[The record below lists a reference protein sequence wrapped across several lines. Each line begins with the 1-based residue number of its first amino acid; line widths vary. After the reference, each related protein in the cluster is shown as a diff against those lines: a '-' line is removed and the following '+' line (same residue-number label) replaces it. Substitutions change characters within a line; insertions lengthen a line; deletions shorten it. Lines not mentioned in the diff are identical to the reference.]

1 VAIPKPG
8 RPVRGS
14 HTGKPIMALFDLLG
28 RRWSMRLI
36 WVLRDGPM
44 VFRELQAACDGLSS
58 SVPARR
64 MAELKD
70 ADIVALRAGGYE
82 LTQEG
87 RALLD
92 LYGPLG
98 AWAERWAKR
107 VARRK

>member
-1 VAIPKPG
+1 
-8 RPVRGS
+8 
-14 HTGKPIMALFDLLG
+14 MALFDLLG

-58 SVPARR
+58 SVLARR
-64 MAELKD
+64 MAELKE

-82 LTQEG
+82 LTEEG

-107 VARRK
+107 VARRQ